1 MVTQTG
7 YSNSLSTGDSRADLI
22 RKTAQE
28 FGSLFVS
35 MMIKEMRKGSFENDF
50 MPQSFGQK
58 LYTEMLDEKYA
69 ELISNTSLSS
79 FCEQI
84 VSELEKSDNPSDL
97 SLLQSIHNSTNSQQF
112 AEYRTGTRPQADVS
126 INYLNSKTQ
135 RWLPIIEK
143 AGKMYNVDINL
154 IKAIIVKE
162 SAGNEYA
169 VSRAGAKGLMQLMD
183 STAQDLGVTNSF
195 SPEENISG
203 GVKYLAQMLSRFN
216 NNEPYALASYN
227 AGPSTVEKYR
237 GIPPYRETQEYV
249 RDVLKYRQMFTEN
262 EVK

>member
-97 SLLQSIHNSTNSQQF
+97 SLLLVYTTAPFSTICRNNKQVPGHRQMF
-112 AEYRTGTRPQADVS
+112 PY
-126 INYLNSKTQ
+126 YHNSKT
-135 RWLPIIEK
+135 PE
-143 AGKMYNVDINL
+143 M
-154 IKAIIVKE
+154 
-162 SAGNEYA
+162 
-169 VSRAGAKGLMQLMD
+169 
-183 STAQDLGVTNSF
+183 VT
-195 SPEENISG
+195 
-203 GVKYLAQMLSRFN
+203 
-216 NNEPYALASYN
+216 
-227 AGPSTVEKYR
+227 
-237 GIPPYRETQEYV
+237 
-249 RDVLKYRQMFTEN
+249 DH
-262 EVK
+262 

>member
-1 MVTQTG
+1 MVTQIG
-7 YSNSLSTGDSRADLI
+7 YSNSLSTEDSRATLI

-84 VSELEKSDNPSDL
+84 VSELEKSDSPTGL
-97 SLLQSIHNSTNSQQF
+97 SLLQSIHKSSNSQRF
-112 AEYRTGTRPQADVS
+112 AEFATDTRPQADVS
-126 INYLNSKTQ
+126 INYLSNKV
-135 RWLPIIEK
+135 RKWLPIVEK
-143 AGKMYNVDINL
+143 ASKQYNVDINL
-154 IKAIIVKE
+154 IKAVIIKE

-183 STAQDLGVTNSF
+183 ATAQSLGVTNSF

-216 NNEPYALASYN
+216 SNESYALASYN

-249 RDVLKYRQMFTEN
+249 RDVLKYKEIFSKN
-262 EVK
+262 EVE